1 MVHTYTPAATAIG
14 LNKTALEQR
23 LSDLQ
28 TMLND
33 MRQQRDQW
41 RAQADHLAEIL
52 VTCGR
57 ADRVTVGFVAGQRAT
72 PWWWQLTGSE

>member
-1 MVHTYTPAATAIG
+1 MVYTSEVAATG
-14 LNKTALEQR
+14 LNKTTVDQR

-28 TMLND
+28 AMLND

-41 RAQADHLAEIL
+41 KAQADHLAEIL

-57 ADRVTVGFVAGQRAT
+57 ADRLTVGVVTGEQAT
-72 PWWWQLTGSE
+72 PWWWQLTG

>member
-1 MVHTYTPAATAIG
+1 MVYTDTSAASATG
-14 LNKTALEQR
+14 LNTTTLEQR

-28 TMLND
+28 AMLND

-57 ADRVTVGFVAGQRAT
+57 VDRLSVGFVTGERAT
-72 PWWWQLTGSE
+72 PWWWQLTG